1 MKSTPPRDCTK
12 YKSLYP
18 TDSANQ
24 EIAIPRLASDR
35 NETAPER
42 ISAGSALPCV
52 GLMAVRRE
60 FQPGLNRVDDL
71 IEALYDLLSD
81 SARNTATQTA
91 KPIEAV
97 DSACISG
104 HTE

>member
-1 MKSTPPRDCTK
+1 
-12 YKSLYP
+12 
-18 TDSANQ
+18 
-24 EIAIPRLASDR
+24 
-35 NETAPER
+35 
-42 ISAGSALPCV
+42 
-52 GLMAVRRE
+52 MAVRRE